1 MALGNTTD
9 LSKGVC
15 IKRENKLWFVTD
27 VFFVSPGKGSAFY
40 RTKIKDISSGKIVEV
55 TLKSGEGV
63 ELIDTERR
71 AVQYLYKEGEKYVF
85 MDDENFEQY
94 HLDISI
100 VGENVVPYLKENTQM
115 ILLLAEDNPINM
127 GFKQAKQ
134 SFKVIE
140 AEPAIKGDTAT
151 NSGRPV
157 TIEGGAK
164 VTVPLF
170 INQGDGIVV
179 NVETGEYVERAK
191 DL

>member
-9 LSKGVC
+9 LTKGVA
-15 IKRENKLWFVTD
+15 IRRENKIYFVTD

-40 RTKIKDISSGKIVEV
+40 RTKIKDINTGKVVEV
-55 TLKSGEGV
+55 TLKSGESV

-71 AVQYLYKEGEKYVF
+71 AVQYLYKEGEQYVV
-85 MDDENFEQY
+85 MDDENFEQF
-94 HLDISI
+94 HLEASVI
-100 VGENVVPYLKENTQM
+100 GENVIPFLKENMQL
-115 ILLLAEDNPINM
+115 ILLIAEDAPISVAV
-127 GFKQAKQ
+127 KQAKHPY
-134 SFKVIE
+134 KIIE

-170 INQGDGIVV
+170 INQGDRIIV

-191 DL
+191 D

>member
-15 IKRENKLWFVTD
+15 IKRENKLWFVTE

-94 HLDISI
+94 HLDTSV
-100 VGENVVPYLKENTQM
+100 VGENIVPFLKENTQM
-115 ILLLAEDNPINM
+115 ILLLAEENPISM

-151 NSGRPV
+151 SSGRPV

-170 INQGDGIVV
+170 INQGDGIIV

-191 DL
+191 D